1 MFRRIVNPNY
11 MFRED
16 ITPRAYRWAEER
28 IPVDNSGLLEQVLR
42 EQVAKALAGGKT
54 ALALSGGIDSAI
66 LARFMPAGSVAYTFR
81 CVVPGFQVMDEVPA
95 AAQYAEAC
103 GLEHRVVEITW
114 EDMERYAPILMRHKG
129 EPIHSIEV
137 QIYKAALQAKK
148 DGFEA
153 LIFGE
158 SADANFG
165 GHDGLHA
172 KDWETGAF
180 MKRYA
185 YLMPDEALRKG
196 WRISEPFDRYA
207 EDGRIDSHAFMCGE
221 YFRESMAS
229 YENACAAAGIRFVAP
244 YAHTT
249 LKGTLD
255 YQRVRNGE
263 SKYLIREIFRRLY
276 PGMAIPAK
284 IPMPRPTEEWFR
296 DWKGPER
303 EEFLPGCVDGRKG
316 DQKWLLWALERFLN
330 ILDERD

>member
-1 MFRRIVNPNY
+1 MFRRIVDPDRT
-11 MFRED
+11 FREG
-16 ITPRAYRWAEER
+16 IVPRPYRWEEER
-28 IPVDNSGLLEQVLR
+28 SPVDDSHRLEQILR
-42 EQVAKALAGGKT
+42 EQVTAAVAGGKA

-66 LARFMPAGSVAYTFR
+66 LAKFMPTGSVAYTFQ
-81 CVVPGFQVMDEVPA
+81 CVVPGVQVTDEVPA
-95 AAQYAEAC
+95 AARYAAAC

-114 EDMERYAPILMRHKG
+114 EDMEQYAPVLMRHKG

-137 QIYKAALQAKK
+137 QIHKAALQAKK
-148 DGFEA
+148 DGFDT

-158 SADANFG
+158 SADVNFG

-172 KDWETGAF
+172 RDWETDAF

-185 YLMPDEALRKG
+185 YLMPDEVLRDG
-196 WRISEPFDRYA
+196 YRITEPFERYA
-207 EDGRIDSHAFMCGE
+207 RDGRVDSHAFVCGE

-229 YENACAAAGIRFVAP
+229 YDNACAAAKICFAAP

-249 LKGTLD
+249 LKGPLD
-255 YQRVRNGE
+255 YRRVRNGE

-276 PGMAIPAK
+276 PGTEIPTK

-303 EEFLPGCVDGRKG
+303 EEFLPGCAEGRKG

-330 ILDERD
+330 MLDERD